1 MLIDSVWRKS
11 YQTWHNVSLSKLYRK
26 DKDSLHKLGFESC
39 VFWCFLVFFN
49 RSAYYRVY
57 NRPIPGPVTCDW
69 VCYDMKC
76 AHLFWHYWSIWLVT
90 HLNHE
95 HAYIV
100 ESFDPDTFL
109 FDNGQLEEFLLFF
122 IEEYYLICFA
132 SDTWIMGIGLADGII
147 QVISLSCLFLYHL
160 VSSSAYI
167 IMIIIR
173 SNCDSLSN
181 LQCMHFRKIWQI
193 WDKRCILC
201 KLLSQW

>member
-1 MLIDSVWRKS
+1 MVW
-11 YQTWHNVSLSKLYRK
+11 VL
-26 DKDSLHKLGFESC
+26 
-39 VFWCFLVFFN
+39 CFLVFFN
-49 RSAYYRVY
+49 QSAYYRVY

-76 AHLFWHYWSIWLVT
+76 VHLFWHYWPIWLVT

-122 IEEYYLICFA
+122 IEKYYLIYFA
-132 SDTWIMGIGLADGII
+132 SDTWIMGIGLADGNI

-193 WDKRCILC
+193 WDKAMHFVQTTFSALNTT
-201 KLLSQW
+201 K